1 MLPRLQKLLQ
11 RLKTMSESGPS
22 NLFQIARILKSN
34 GTEGDLI
41 LTFRDI
47 DTDDVDRQEP
57 VFVYFDGLPV
67 PFFFTS
73 FEPKGRNRAVVHL
86 CGVNSLADA
95 EEIAGR
101 EVYADADS
109 YETEDED
116 FVDMTGWTVLS
127 ADGKEAGIISDF
139 EDIPGNPCAYLRTP
153 DGREVMIP
161 LHDDFVVSVGPDSR
175 TVTMDLPEGLV

>member
-73 FEPKGRNRAVVHL
+73 FEPKMPRKSR
-86 CGVNSLADA
+86 
-95 EEIAGR
+95 AGR
-101 EVYADADS
+101 CMPMRIRMRLKMR
-109 YETEDED
+109 T
-116 FVDMTGWTVLS
+116 LS
-127 ADGKEAGIISDF
+127 I
-139 EDIPGNPCAYLRTP
+139 
-153 DGREVMIP
+153 
-161 LHDDFVVSVGPDSR
+161 
-175 TVTMDLPEGLV
+175 